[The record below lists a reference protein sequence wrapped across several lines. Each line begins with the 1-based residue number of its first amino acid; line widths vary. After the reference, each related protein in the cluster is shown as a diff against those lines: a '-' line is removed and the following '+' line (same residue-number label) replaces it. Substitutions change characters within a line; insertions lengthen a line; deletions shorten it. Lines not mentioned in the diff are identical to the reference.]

1 MDSSF
6 KNRSFCSQDR
16 LRLKKRGLNKEEP
29 MHGPHKICPFT
40 FLLTIRLI
48 EKKTPVQPKS

>member
-29 MHGPHKICPFT
+29 MDGSHKNLPHFIFICLNFG
-40 FLLTIRLI
+40 
-48 EKKTPVQPKS
+48 